1 MERNLGAAYQLY
13 LNSVNNSPLT
23 SFDEWLKQNY
33 YFTNTQKVN
42 LASSSSLQTA
52 VSSPTYFAIPV
63 TVETR
68 ETQENTSTQAGTNEL
83 SAPEKKK
90 RERWSESQTKT
101 LVYLWKEHFRD
112 LQTSKQHLI
121 WIKIKTAVNEKGREK
136 TLKQLKDK
144 IRNLKDA
151 YKAARDNNKKTGAS
165 PTYSPYF
172 EEFDEVLGTP
182 DVINTPFVG
191 EVRVLNQDVISDD
204 GGKGNLI
211 LFRIYFSEGRE
222 RCSELKERCL
232 ELKGVYRKVFAKPVL
247 VNNLYEKLWSNFLK

>member
-1 MERNLGAAYQLY
+1 M
-13 LNSVNNSPLT
+13 NNSPLT

-101 LVYLWKEHFRD
+101 LVYLWKEHIRD

-121 WIKIKTAVNEKGREK
+121 WIKIKTAVNEKGLEK
-136 TLKQLKDK
+136 TLKQLRQNTKPKDE
-144 IRNLKDA
+144 
-151 YKAARDNNKKTGAS
+151 YKAVRNNNKKTGTS
-165 PTYSPYF
+165 PTYSPNL
-172 EEFDEVLGTP
+172 EGFDEVLGTHG
-182 DVINTPFVG
+182 VINTLFARKVG
-191 EVRVLNQDVISDD
+191 VLNQDNISDD
-204 GGKGNLI
+204 GGKDNLI
-211 LFRIYFSEGRE
+211 MFRICFSEGRE
-222 RCSELKERCL
+222 KCSELNRC
-232 ELKGVYRKVFAKPVL
+232 
-247 VNNLYEKLWSNFLK
+247 S